1 MKAKTY
7 ITIVSV
13 LLSVVFLS
21 SGCRKETPSPP
32 EAVGVPA
39 ASAEVGGS
47 DAPESSLADLE
58 TAGAKFVFEGDG
70 RLKSADFTQIT
81 EPAAFSPDELSLWKS
96 LRVLRGKGPLSD
108 TLASQI
114 QSCSDL
120 TECLWLETVISPAG
134 LQALSNAGKLKKLRL
149 AGVTAEPEELQPLQ
163 KIASLAELDLSA
175 AVLSDEAMGVIARFP
190 ALTRLNLYQNR
201 IGDSGVENL
210 LPLAERLVW
219 LNLDD
224 TQITDAVGPVL
235 SRFKNLKF
243 LHLGRTKITD
253 EIIDSLAGLKS
264 LDTIHIT
271 RTGITEEGAARLH
284 GALPNTQVISVV
296 KEN

>member
-13 LLSVVFLS
+13 LLSAVLLS
-21 SGCRKETPSPP
+21 AGCRKKASVPTEVAPPPAPAET
-32 EAVGVPA
+32 AGCDA
-39 ASAEVGGS
+39 AEF
-47 DAPESSLADLE
+47 SLADLE
-58 TAGAKFVFEGDG
+58 SAGAKFVFEGDG
-70 RLKSADFTQIT
+70 RLKSADFTEVT
-81 EPAAFSPDELSLWKS
+81 EPAAFSPDETPLWKS

-108 TLASQI
+108 TLARQM
-114 QSCSDL
+114 QTCSDL

-149 AGVTAEPEELQPLQ
+149 TGMTAEPEELQPLQ

-201 IGDSGVENL
+201 IGDAGVENL
-210 LPLAERLVW
+210 LPSAERLVW

-224 TQITDAVGPVL
+224 TQITDAAGPVL
-235 SRFKNLKF
+235 CRFKNLKF

-264 LDTIHIT
+264 LETIHVT
-271 RTGITEEGAARLH
+271 RTGITEEGAARLRE
-284 GALPNTQVISVV
+284 ALPGAQVISVV

>member
-7 ITIVSV
+7 IIIVSV
-13 LLSVVFLS
+13 LLSAVLLS
-21 SGCRKETPSPP
+21 AGCRKK
-32 EAVGVPA
+32 
-39 ASAEVGGS
+39 ASAPAEAAPPPAPAETAGG
-47 DAPESSLADLE
+47 DAAEFSLADLE
-58 TAGAKFVFEGDG
+58 SAGAKFVFEEDG
-70 RLKSADFTQIT
+70 RLKSADFTQVA
-81 EPAAFSPDELSLWKS
+81 EPAAFSPDETPLWKS

-108 TLASQI
+108 TLARQI
-114 QSCSDL
+114 QTCSDL

-149 AGVTAEPEELQPLQ
+149 TGMTAEPEELQPLQ

-201 IGDSGVENL
+201 IGDAGVENL
-210 LPLAERLVW
+210 LPSAERLVW

-224 TQITDAVGPVL
+224 TQITDAAGPVL
-235 SRFKNLKF
+235 CRFKNLKF

-264 LDTIHIT
+264 LETIHVT
-271 RTGITEEGAARLH
+271 RTGITEEGAARLRE
-284 GALPNTQVISVV
+284 ALPGAQVISVV